1 MEYFG
6 IKNNSYS
13 LIHENSTDIQH
24 LVLYF
29 QSEMEIEKWIDPYD
43 SMGLKLFTVIVYV
56 VEVLAS
62 VIMLAF
68 VAYETGG
75 YAGHYRTVIN
85 QLLSCLYGAVSR
97 LFWWDFLATF
107 G

>member
-1 MEYFG
+1 MTE
-6 IKNNSYS
+6 
-13 LIHENSTDIQH
+13 
-24 LVLYF
+24 
-29 QSEMEIEKWIDPYD
+29 P
-43 SMGLKLFTVIVYV
+43 IVYV

-85 QLLSCLYGAVSR
+85 QLLSCLYGAVMLRYPSLHCVYKLVTPLLTAYNIATIMNHSQAAIFCCISQC
-97 LFWWDFLATF
+97 LFIFHICMVKSPAI
-107 G
+107 